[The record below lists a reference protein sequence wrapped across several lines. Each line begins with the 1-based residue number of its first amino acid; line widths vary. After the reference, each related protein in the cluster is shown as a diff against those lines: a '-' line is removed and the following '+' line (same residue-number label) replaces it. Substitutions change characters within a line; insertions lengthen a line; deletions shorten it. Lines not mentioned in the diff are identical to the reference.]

1 MGTFQ
6 IAILLAFQKTDPKT
20 CGELMGITKLNPAQ
34 FQSTIQSLVNS
45 KLLAVAAGN
54 QDLSQPSTVISL
66 NTDILEQPIQVSV
79 RDCPRNRGDEIFHN
93 QRQEGIPAGKKYVDI
108 SVHYIRDPKYL
119 KLVLFIRL

>member
-66 NTDILEQPIQVSV
+66 NMDFWSSRSKFRLETVPETEATRSFIIKDRKEYLQVKNTWIFQCITLEIL
-79 RDCPRNRGDEIFHN
+79 NT
-93 QRQEGIPAGKKYVDI
+93 
-108 SVHYIRDPKYL
+108 
-119 KLVLFIRL
+119 